1 MKWIIGVKESSNNLI
16 DGNVDINMMEMK
28 ENGVIL
34 ESYEDF
40 IDVFVEE
47 EVVNE

>member
-1 MKWIIGVKESSNNLI
+1 MI
-16 DGNVDINMMEMK
+16 EMK

>member
-1 MKWIIGVKESSNNLI
+1 
-16 DGNVDINMMEMK
+16 MMEMK